1 MVPKKPSKKPTA
13 QEAIMQWR
21 VIYGIIVNDI
31 FEKQTENW
39 SSSDKALANPSEA
52 TCEVAAA
59 VAAEIWKGVDH
70 GNDA

>member
-1 MVPKKPSKKPTA
+1 MVPKKPSRKPTA

-21 VIYGIIVNDI
+21 SIYAVIVNDI
-31 FEKQTENW
+31 FEKQTESW
-39 SSSDKALANPSEA
+39 SFVDRELASPSEN

>member
-21 VIYGIIVNDI
+21 VIYEIIVGDI
-31 FEKQTENW
+31 FDKQTESW
-39 SSSDKALANPSEA
+39 GPREKMLASPSEA

>member
-21 VIYGIIVNDI
+21 SIYAVIVNDI
-31 FEKQTENW
+31 FEKQTESW
-39 SSSDKALANPSEA
+39 GLVDRELASPSEN

>member
-21 VIYGIIVNDI
+21 VIYAVIVNDI
-31 FEKQTENW
+31 FEKQTETW
-39 SSSDKALANPSEA
+39 SVTEKALASPSQD
-52 TCEVAAA
+52 TCDAAA
-59 VAAEIWKGVDH
+59 LVAAEIWKGVDH